1 MPSDLPRYTLRIPQ
15 EYLDKIRYIAE
26 ENGRSANREIEL
38 MIKSRIQEYE
48 QQHGQIRIDSDS
60 AGIRSVR
67 RIVVCSRFM
76 HPPFCRQRLSVLWRR
91 VD

>member
-26 ENGRSANREIEL
+26 KNGRSANREIEL

-60 AGIRSVR
+60 AN
-67 RIVVCSRFM
+67 SR
-76 HPPFCRQRLSVLWRR
+76 
-91 VD
+91 